1 MCPPKWPASR
11 HVAWNCLKSVFDKPD
26 PAVQR
31 GDGRYAD
38 WVMISIRCLQ
48 EYLGPPYQRLLDVL
62 QEMTEIVSAI
72 GLSVAE
78 LPDFT

>member
-1 MCPPKWPASR
+1 
-11 HVAWNCLKSVFDKPD
+11 
-26 PAVQR
+26 
-31 GDGRYAD
+31 
-38 WVMISIRCLQ
+38 MISIRCLQ